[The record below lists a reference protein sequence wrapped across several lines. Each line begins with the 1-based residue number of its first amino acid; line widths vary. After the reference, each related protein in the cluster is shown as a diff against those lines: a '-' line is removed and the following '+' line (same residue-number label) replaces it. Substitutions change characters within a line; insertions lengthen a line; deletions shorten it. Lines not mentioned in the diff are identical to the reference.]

1 MNIKS
6 HLVAILNLMQREFS
20 SFLLLILIF
29 FLGSSLKIITLF
41 FLPLLINMSIFYLIK
56 KGNSLLRRDFITF
69 MQQNFLRLFIG
80 QLFLYGLILS
90 FILAFFMIILAVKGN
105 DLILTFIMPL
115 LILIT
120 LLVVVRL
127 SLTSFYLLD
136 NVSMTYLEAI
146 RASYNNPNRRI
157 LYQISLGGLAIIF
170 LTAFLNFPLL
180 AFVVELITKALLV
193 KIFFTHDQ

>member
-56 KGNSLLRRDFITF
+56 KGDSLLRRDFITF
-69 MQQNFLRLFIG
+69 FQKNFLRLFIG
-80 QLFLYGLILS
+80 QLFLYGIILS
-90 FILAFFMIILAVKGN
+90 FILAFFMIIIAVKGN

-127 SLTSFYLLD
+127 SLTSF
-136 NVSMTYLEAI
+136 
-146 RASYNNPNRRI
+146 
-157 LYQISLGGLAIIF
+157 
-170 LTAFLNFPLL
+170 
-180 AFVVELITKALLV
+180 
-193 KIFFTHDQ
+193 